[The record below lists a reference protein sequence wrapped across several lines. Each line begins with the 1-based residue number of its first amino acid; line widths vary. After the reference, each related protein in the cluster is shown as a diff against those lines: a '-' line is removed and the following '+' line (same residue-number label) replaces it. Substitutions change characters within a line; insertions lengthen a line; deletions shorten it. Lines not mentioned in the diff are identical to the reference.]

1 MAVGCPAPTDLS
13 TVLTP
18 IPKAKR
24 GVMDKGIERLQES
37 EDQNVCY
44 EIVSSIFDRA
54 AEPMNSQQC
63 SCLNKTNMMTPI
75 DMLTQTGEIPYG
87 TTLR

>member
-1 MAVGCPAPTDLS
+1 MKEEV
-13 TVLTP
+13 
-18 IPKAKR
+18 
-24 GVMDKGIERLQES
+24 ERLQES

-63 SCLNKTNMMTPI
+63 SCLAKATTMTTPADMPI
-75 DMLTQTGEIPYG
+75 LTETMSHGHTP
-87 TTLR
+87 R